1 MTRYAKYAGQG
12 GRVSQEEKAR
22 RRSKWSELTAPVHY
36 EKARRIGRHDWDAG
50 TKVHVVNVQ
59 TGRALCGAQ
68 PGKTSGGW
76 REELDESVQVTCLRC
91 AESIARKERSTR

>member
-1 MTRYAKYAGQG
+1 MTRYAKYARQG
-12 GRVSQEEKAR
+12 GRASSEEKAR
-22 RRSKWSELTAPVHY
+22 RASKWSELTDEQPVHY
-36 EKARRIGRHDWDAG
+36 EKARRAGRHDWDAG

-68 PGKTSGGW
+68 PGATSGGW

-91 AESIARKERSTR
+91 AESIARKERS